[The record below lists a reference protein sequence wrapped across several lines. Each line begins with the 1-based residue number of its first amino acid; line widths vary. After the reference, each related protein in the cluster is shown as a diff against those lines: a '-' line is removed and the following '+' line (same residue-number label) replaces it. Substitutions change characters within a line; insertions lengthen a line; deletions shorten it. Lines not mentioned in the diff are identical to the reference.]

1 MGTYSEI
8 PQISLPKSAD
18 WVARVRGSAEYNMK
32 QYESC
37 SQAILAAFME
47 EFGVE
52 DPLVIASAGGFHG
65 GMMASLTCGVY
76 TGGLMVLGL
85 LIGRPYIEQGLDGMF
100 PIIMPAQEMLSRVKN
115 KIGAY
120 SCKELT
126 GADFSDLNQ
135 AIAFMASEDYE
146 KCRTR
151 VADGAEEI
159 GRFLVELDERGGLFR
174 PDLK

>member
-1 MGTYSEI
+1 MMSDGEI
-8 PQISLPKSAD
+8 PQICLPQSAD
-18 WVARVRGSAEYNMK
+18 WTTRVREKAEYNMK

-47 EFGVE
+47 EFGVK
-52 DPLVIASAGGFHG
+52 DPMVMASAGGFHG
-65 GMMASLTCGVY
+65 GMMASLTCGIY
-76 TGGLMVLGL
+76 TSGLMVLGL

-100 PIIMPAQEMLSRVKN
+100 PIIMPAQEMLSRVKQ
-115 KIGAY
+115 KIGSY
-120 SCKELT
+120 SCQELT

-135 AIAFMASEDYE
+135 ALAFMASDGYV

-159 GRFLVELDERGGLFR
+159 GRFLVDLNERGQLFR
-174 PDLK
+174 PELK